1 MPLLAGFLTEVIN
14 SCFYDSQIYIIHVI
28 ILSVCYFLFV
38 YPALVLLSVFFFL
51 MCLLVFPSVWLFP
64 SSFLLSLLP
73 DLVYRLL
80 TVLPSMCVCF

>member
-28 ILSVCYFLFV
+28 VLSVCYFLFV

-51 MCLLVFPSVWLFP
+51 PQTVPACVSLCLAFPFQFSALI
-64 SSFLLSLLP
+64 
-73 DLVYRLL
+73 
-80 TVLPSMCVCF
+80 TA